1 MNRLA
6 MPTATYARREPW
18 ARLPRIMALI
28 LLIAAVIAFFA
39 TGAERFLSLDA
50 LRANEHWLTAAG
62 ARHPLLLAGAFLLT
76 YVAVTGLSV
85 PGALPLTV
93 AGGALFGLVEGT
105 LLVSFA
111 ASLGALL
118 AFLATRLLF
127 RDVVRRKFAR
137 RLDQINRGIDRDGSA
152 YLLSLRLVPA
162 VPFVLVNILFGVT
175 RFSAFRFYWL
185 SQLGMLPAT
194 MVYVNAGTQ
203 LNRIQSLSGILS
215 PAVLVS
221 LLLLAA
227 LPLAARAL
235 SRVLTRRA

>member
-6 MPTATYARREPW
+6 TPTATYARREPW
-18 ARLPRIMALI
+18 RRLPRIMALI

-39 TGAERFLSLDA
+39 TGAERLLSLDA

-62 ARHPLLLAGAFLLT
+62 ARHPLLFAGAFLLT

-127 RDVVRRKFAR
+127 RDFVRRKFAR
-137 RLDQINRGIDRDGSA
+137 RLDQINRGIERDGSA

-162 VPFVLVNILFGVT
+162 VPFVLVNISVRRYPLLRV
-175 RFSAFRFYWL
+175 A
-185 SQLGMLPAT
+185 
-194 MVYVNAGTQ
+194 
-203 LNRIQSLSGILS
+203 
-215 PAVLVS
+215 
-221 LLLLAA
+221 LLLAQPA
-227 LPLAARAL
+227 WHAARDDCVRECRNPAEPHPKPVRYPVSCHAGVAAAARSVAPGSPRL
-235 SRVLTRRA
+235 VARSHEAG

>member
-1 MNRLA
+1 
-6 MPTATYARREPW
+6 
-18 ARLPRIMALI
+18 MALI

-39 TGAERFLSLDA
+39 TGAERLLSLDA

-62 ARHPLLLAGAFLLT
+62 ARHPLLFAGAFLLT

-127 RDVVRRKFAR
+127 RDFVRRKFVR
-137 RLDQINRGIDRDGSA
+137 RLDQINRGIERDGSA

-175 RFSAFRFYWL
+175 RFSALRFYWL

-215 PAVLVS
+215 PAMLVS